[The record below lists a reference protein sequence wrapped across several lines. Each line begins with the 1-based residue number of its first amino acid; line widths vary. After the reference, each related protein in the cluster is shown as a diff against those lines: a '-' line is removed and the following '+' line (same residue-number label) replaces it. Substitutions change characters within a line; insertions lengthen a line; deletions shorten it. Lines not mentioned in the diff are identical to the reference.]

1 MRPLGERLFA
11 RAGGVAERLDPPVAL
26 GPLEVALGV
35 AVVQCAERPAL
46 RGVALAHHLR
56 ELLRAER
63 AADRAKPSAGLHGG
77 ELPRVADRDHLR
89 TRVLGCLQ

>member
-1 MRPLGERLFA
+1 MPLIPLFA

-26 GPLEVALGV
+26 SPVEVALRV

-46 RGVALAHHLR
+46 RGVTLAHHLC

-63 AADRAKPSAGLHGG
+63 TADRAEPPAGLHRG
-77 ELPRVADRDHLR
+77 ELPRVTDRDHLHAR
-89 TRVLGCLQ
+89 ALGCLQ